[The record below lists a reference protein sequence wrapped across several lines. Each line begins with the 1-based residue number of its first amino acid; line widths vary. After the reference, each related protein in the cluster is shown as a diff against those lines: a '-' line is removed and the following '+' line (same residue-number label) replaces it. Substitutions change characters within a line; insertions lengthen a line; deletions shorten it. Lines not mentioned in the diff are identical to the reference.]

1 MNQER
6 LYVDIETFSLK
17 LTETGLGTISFSLD
31 EHNGGAFAVDLHPTN
46 PTIVREMLVDFFKQ
60 YKGHLVFHKSNFDVM
75 VLIYELFM
83 NKDLT
88 DFNGMMEGMQYL
100 CTNLDDTLVIT
111 YLATNSCAGN
121 ILGLKQLAA
130 EYAGDWAVD
139 VTDIRSIPLK
149 DLLRYN
155 LVDTLSTAYVY
166 KKYYP
171 RMVQDNQ
178 EELYKG
184 LFLDTLRTNIR
195 MQLIGLPIDL
205 NKVSKLKKELEDE
218 LNDLETKLRNSQE
231 IQDVE
236 DVLAEQRTIKRNT
249 TLKTKVT
256 TVQENHKPFLLTSN
270 QELAVLLY
278 EVMKLPIIEF
288 TNTKQPSTSKNT
300 LKKLQNHTTNQSQN
314 DVLQW
319 LREYADVQ
327 KMLSAFIPTFE
338 QADTN
343 KFGNSY
349 LHGWFNLC
357 GTVSGRLSSSSPNIQ
372 NIPATGSRFAKP
384 IKKVFCSNSEWIF
397 VGIDFASL
405 EDRISAVYTK
415 DPNKL
420 SVYLYGYDGHCLRA
434 LAYYGHLMP
443 ELQEQLKQYEVN
455 SKEYIDIVNSIA
467 DHPEYSQFRQRSKSP
482 TFALTYAGTYL
493 TLMKNL
499 GFTEEEA
506 RKVEEQ
512 YHTLYQV
519 STLFIQAKI
528 NQAIIDGHVTG
539 AFGLRVRTPL
549 LGASL
554 PNTKLSSEAAAEART
569 AGNALGQ
576 GWGLLNDRAMN
587 AVMNQVDNSKWR
599 GMVQPC
605 AKIHDCCYYLVRN
618 NAELLTWF
626 NELVVKESL
635 WQDHP
640 EIYHP
645 EVGLGG
651 QLDVFYP
658 NWATPLTL
666 PEECSQE
673 EVVSLVQEHIGK
685 QK

>member
-1 MNQER
+1 MPKKVLVLGKGQPTAYSLSSIYAEPAKDIGLDVQWQYKELYYPKDNKGRLAKTVKADLQKEWLQDNVSELDSADIILCTDGAYFKTLTKSIKVDTTAGQVLESNYTKTPVMFLPSVGSYSYNPDKTKEQIEFIFGKLSDWFNGTYTALGTNIIHSEEYPENVLDIKVFLDSLLNQER

-139 VTDIRSIPLK
+139 VTDIRSVPLK

-231 IQDVE
+231 IQDAE
-236 DVLAEQRTIKRNT
+236 DVLAEQRTIKRNA
-249 TLKTKVT
+249 TLKKKVT

-288 TNTKQPSTSKNT
+288 TDTKQPSTSKKT

-319 LREYADVQ
+319 LQEYADVQ
-327 KMLSAFIPTFE
+327 KMLSAFIPAFE

-357 GTVSGRLSSSSPNIQ
+357 GTVSGRLSSS
-372 NIPATGSRFAKP
+372 
-384 IKKVFCSNSEWIF
+384 
-397 VGIDFASL
+397 
-405 EDRISAVYTK
+405 
-415 DPNKL
+415 
-420 SVYLYGYDGHCLRA
+420 
-434 LAYYGHLMP
+434 
-443 ELQEQLKQYEVN
+443 
-455 SKEYIDIVNSIA
+455 
-467 DHPEYSQFRQRSKSP
+467 
-482 TFALTYAGTYL
+482 
-493 TLMKNL
+493 
-499 GFTEEEA
+499 
-506 RKVEEQ
+506 
-512 YHTLYQV
+512 
-519 STLFIQAKI
+519 
-528 NQAIIDGHVTG
+528 
-539 AFGLRVRTPL
+539 
-549 LGASL
+549 
-554 PNTKLSSEAAAEART
+554 
-569 AGNALGQ
+569 
-576 GWGLLNDRAMN
+576 
-587 AVMNQVDNSKWR
+587 
-599 GMVQPC
+599 QP
-605 AKIHDCCYYLVRN
+605 
-618 NAELLTWF
+618 
-626 NELVVKESL
+626 
-635 WQDHP
+635 
-640 EIYHP
+640 
-645 EVGLGG
+645 
-651 QLDVFYP
+651 
-658 NWATPLTL
+658 
-666 PEECSQE
+666 
-673 EVVSLVQEHIGK
+673 
-685 QK
+685 